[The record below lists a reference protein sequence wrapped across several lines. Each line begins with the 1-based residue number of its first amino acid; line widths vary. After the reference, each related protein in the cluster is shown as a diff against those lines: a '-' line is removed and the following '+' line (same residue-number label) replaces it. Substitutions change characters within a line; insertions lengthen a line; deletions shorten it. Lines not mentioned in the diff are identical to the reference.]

1 MKNVLLVFLMPFMM
15 VNLAHS
21 QDLLLMPDSKNTE
34 VAITNISFNG
44 ASILLKKQ
52 ISPNEFRRQSFGA
65 ANISLN
71 KQQNNTTFGGSVS
84 YSFGKEY
91 RKNIVKSFDAIYGP
105 QYGLSAYT
113 DYRKNIQP
121 VNNTTFEQTVFTFAP
136 SFGYLLGFIYHIND
150 KFYIGFETQPSIS
163 TSVRYDKETN
173 KEANIAWSA
182 LNIGASGYLNFTAGF
197 KLK

>member
-21 QDLLLMPDSKNTE
+21 QNLLLMPDSKNTE
-34 VAITNISFNG
+34 VAITNISLNG

-52 ISPNEFRRQSFGA
+52 VSPTQFRRQSFGA

-71 KQQNNTTFGGSVS
+71 KQQKNTSFGGAVN
-84 YSFGKEY
+84 YSFGKEH

-105 QYGLSAYT
+105 QYGLSAHTNYS
-113 DYRKNIQP
+113 KNIQQ
-121 VNNTTFEQTVFTFAP
+121 VNNPIFEYTSFTFSPA
-136 SFGYLLGFIYHIND
+136 FGYLLGFIYHIND
-150 KFYIGFETQPSIS
+150 KFYVGFETQPYIS
-163 TSVRYDKETN
+163 TSFKYDKVNDE
-173 KEANIAWSA
+173 KPNIEWNAF
-182 LNIGASGYLNFTAGF
+182 NIGASGYLNFTAGF